1 MTDLVSI
8 CIPAYN
14 NEKDIKGTLESL
26 LEQTYKNIEIV
37 VVDDASTDST
47 AAIVESIKD
56 DRIHLYRNEK
66 NLGMA
71 GNWNRCGTGKR
82 RIYQVNLCRRQT
94 GAGKH

>member
-47 AAIVESIKD
+47 AAIVELSLIP
-56 DRIHLYRNEK
+56 I
-66 NLGMA
+66 
-71 GNWNRCGTGKR
+71 
-82 RIYQVNLCRRQT
+82 
-94 GAGKH
+94 

>member
-66 NLGMA
+66 ILVWRATGTVVW
-71 GNWNRCGTGKR
+71 NWQKAN
-82 RIYQVNLCRRQT
+82 ISS
-94 GAGKH
+94 